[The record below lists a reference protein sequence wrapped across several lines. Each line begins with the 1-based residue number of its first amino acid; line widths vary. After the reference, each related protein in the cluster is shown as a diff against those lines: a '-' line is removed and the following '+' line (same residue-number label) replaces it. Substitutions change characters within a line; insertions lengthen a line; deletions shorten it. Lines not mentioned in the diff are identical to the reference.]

1 MRINAFSDVCL
12 RIIMLLSAMPA
23 SELET
28 TRVIAQLVGTPY
40 NHVSKAIIRLRELG
54 LIEAVRGR
62 SGGVR
67 ISDAGRQATVGWVL
81 RQLDTRTDLADCET
95 PDGVC
100 PLIDGCGLRAAL
112 RLAREAFYVAL
123 DDVVISSLPQN
134 RSNEPVSLVLGL
146 RPPD

>member
-12 RIIMLLSAMPA
+12 RIIMLLSATPE
-23 SELET
+23 SELKT
-28 TRVIAQLVGTPY
+28 SRVIAGQIDTPY
-40 NHVSKAIIRLRELG
+40 NHVSKAIIKLRELG
-54 LIEAVRGR
+54 LIESVRGR

-67 ISDAGRQATVGWVL
+67 ISGAGRRATVGWVL
-81 RQLDTRTDLADCET
+81 RQLDVRADLADCET

-112 RLAREAFYVAL
+112 RNAREAFYSAL
-123 DDVVISSLPQN
+123 DDVVISSLPHSL
-134 RSNEPVSLVLGL
+134 SNEPVSVTLGL

>member
-12 RIIMLLSAMPA
+12 RIIMLLAATPE
-23 SELET
+23 SELKT
-28 TRVIAQLVGTPY
+28 SRVIAGQVDTPY
-40 NHVSKAIIRLRELG
+40 NHVSKAIIKLRELG

-67 ISDAGRQATVGWVL
+67 ISDAGRRATVGWVL
-81 RQLDTRTDLADCET
+81 RQLDTRADLAECET

-112 RLAREAFYVAL
+112 RNAREAFYSAL
-123 DDVVISSLPQN
+123 DDVVISSLPHSL
-134 RSNEPVSLVLGL
+134 SNAPVSVTLGL